1 MYRYRP
7 LIAGLLY
14 IERPGISMRGA
25 FSVISKFDDVS
36 ERDMDMLFLEEF
48 ASSKKFLNLFTSV
61 VGIKNANVISVEA
74 SKTEINLG
82 ESDMTVTIE
91 SEGRRIGLLIEDK
104 IDAVAMP
111 DQCERYNLRG
121 DKAVERGD
129 YESYYVFIV
138 APEKYLSSNL
148 EAAKYPHQISYESIF
163 NYFEGIGDQRSA
175 FKIQQINQAI
185 DKQKTG
191 YQPIEDVRVTNFWHE
206 YSEYQKQHYPDLF
219 FVYSGGIK
227 GTRSWWPHFNTVCS
241 QLYIIHKSN
250 FGVVDLNFDG
260 CGNKL
265 VEIEKLMKN
274 AVPDYLNKGYTVQRT
289 GKTAVVRLTVPVVD
303 FHKAFEEEL
312 ENVKEC
318 FDALRKMNEMVKM
331 LNQNDI
337 SEIMSK

>member
-1 MYRYRP
+1 M
-7 LIAGLLY
+7 
-14 IERPGISMRGA
+14 SSV

-48 ASSKKFLNLFTSV
+48 ASSKSFLNLFTSA
-61 VGIKNANVISVEA
+61 VGIEDANVISVEA
-74 SKTEINLG
+74 SKTEVNLG
-82 ESDMTVTIE
+82 ESDMTVIVE
-91 SEGRRIGLLIEDK
+91 SDRKRIGLLVEDK

-111 DQCERYNLRG
+111 DQYERYNLRG

-148 EAAKYPHQISYESIF
+148 EAAKYPHQISYESIL

-206 YSEYQKQHYPDLF
+206 YSEYQKQHYPELY

-227 GTRSWWPHFNTVCS
+227 GTRSWWPHFNTVCRE
-241 QLYIIHKSN
+241 LYILHKSN
-250 FGVVDLNFDG
+250 FGFVDLSFDG
-260 CGNKL
+260 CAEKL
-265 VEIEKLMKN
+265 VEIENLMEDTIDN
-274 AVPDYLNKGYTVQRT
+274 YFDQGYTVQRT
-289 GKTAVVRLTVPVVD
+289 GKAAVVRLIVPVVD
-303 FHKAFEEEL
+303 FHKSFEEEQ
-312 ENVKEC
+312 ERVQIC
-318 FDALRKMNEMVKM
+318 FDATKQMSEMVK
-331 LNQNDI
+331 LLDQNAVSKII
-337 SEIMSK
+337 SK

>member
-1 MYRYRP
+1 M
-7 LIAGLLY
+7 
-14 IERPGISMRGA
+14 SSV

-48 ASSKKFLNLFTSV
+48 ASSKSFLNLFTSA
-61 VGIKNANVISVEA
+61 VGIEDANVISVEA
-74 SKTEINLG
+74 SKTEVNLG
-82 ESDMTVTIE
+82 ESDMTVIVE
-91 SEGRRIGLLIEDK
+91 SDRKRIGLLVEDK

-111 DQCERYNLRG
+111 DQYERYNLRG

-148 EAAKYPHQISYESIF
+148 EAAKYPHQISYESIL

-206 YSEYQKQHYPDLF
+206 YSEYQKQHYPELY

-227 GTRSWWPHFNTVCS
+227 GTRSWWPHFNTVCRE
-241 QLYIIHKSN
+241 LYILHKSN
-250 FGVVDLNFDG
+250 FGFVDLSFDG
-260 CGNKL
+260 CAEKL
-265 VEIEKLMKN
+265 VEIENLMEDTIDN
-274 AVPDYLNKGYTVQRT
+274 YFDQGYTVQRT
-289 GKTAVVRLTVPVVD
+289 GKAAVVRLIVPVVD
-303 FHKAFEEEL
+303 FHKTFEEEQ
-312 ENVKEC
+312 ERVQIC
-318 FDALRKMNEMVKM
+318 FDAIKQMSEMVKM
-331 LNQNDI
+331 LDQNAV
-337 SEIMSK
+337 SKIMGK

>member
-1 MYRYRP
+1 MN
-7 LIAGLLY
+7 
-14 IERPGISMRGA
+14 SA

-48 ASSKKFLNLFTSV
+48 ASSKSFLNLFTSA
-61 VGIKNANVISVEA
+61 VGIEDANVISVEA
-74 SKTEINLG
+74 SKTEVNLG
-82 ESDMTVTIE
+82 ESDMTVIVE
-91 SEGRRIGLLIEDK
+91 SDGKRIGLLIEDK
-104 IDAVAMP
+104 IDAIAMP

-148 EAAKYPHQISYESIF
+148 EAAKYPHQISYESIL

-206 YSEYQKQHYPDLF
+206 YSEYQKQYYPELY

-227 GTRSWWPHFNTVCS
+227 GTRSWWPRFNTVCRE
-241 QLYIIHKSN
+241 LYIIHKSN
-250 FGVVDLNFDG
+250 AGFIDLTFDG
-260 CGNKL
+260 CAEKL
-265 VEIEKLMKN
+265 VEIENLMKGTIEDFL
-274 AVPDYLNKGYTVQRT
+274 VEGYRIRT
-289 GKTAVVRLTVPVVD
+289 AGKSAVVRLMVPFVD
-303 FHKAFEEEL
+303 FHKTFEEER
-312 ENVKEC
+312 ENVQIC
-318 FDALRKMNEMVKM
+318 FDAIKQMSEMVK
-331 LNQNDI
+331 LLDQKAV
-337 SEIMSK
+337 SKIMGK